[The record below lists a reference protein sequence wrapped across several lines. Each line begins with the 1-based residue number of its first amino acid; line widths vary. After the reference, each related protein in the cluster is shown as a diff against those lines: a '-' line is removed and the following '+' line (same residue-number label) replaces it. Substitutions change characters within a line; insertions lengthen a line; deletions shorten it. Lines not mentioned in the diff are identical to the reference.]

1 MFSQYIKY
9 LLALFMCMYNVGRET
24 GSAWEAFGLII
35 FLKEF
40 FKITF
45 TYLLL
50 LINNDGKVVLFIKL

>member
-1 MFSQYIKY
+1 
-9 LLALFMCMYNVGRET
+9 MYNVGRET

>member
-1 MFSQYIKY
+1 MWG
-9 LLALFMCMYNVGRET
+9 GRT
-24 GSAWEAFGLII
+24 GSAQEVFGLII

-50 LINNDGKVVLFIKL
+50 LINNHGKVVLFIKLPKKRVSKTVSD